1 LKDLRVISVISINDE
16 IKITL
21 SKLEKNL
28 ELTNRVT
35 EAYQKDILYKVITE
49 KYKSQYI
56 KRQRRINALKSPF
69 IKARGVLQGILGEN
83 IEEIHDD
90 EVINFDGLI
99 EENERTRIILDR
111 LNFRECIEYFEDTLK
126 YGLNRANKI
135 WRIKDLDH

>member
-1 LKDLRVISVISINDE
+1 MISINDE
-16 IKITL
+16 IKITI

-28 ELTNRVT
+28 EITNRVT
-35 EAYQKDILYKVITE
+35 EAYQKDILYQVITE

-83 IEEIHDD
+83 IEEINDE

-111 LNFRECIEYFEDTLK
+111 LNFHECIEYFEDTLK